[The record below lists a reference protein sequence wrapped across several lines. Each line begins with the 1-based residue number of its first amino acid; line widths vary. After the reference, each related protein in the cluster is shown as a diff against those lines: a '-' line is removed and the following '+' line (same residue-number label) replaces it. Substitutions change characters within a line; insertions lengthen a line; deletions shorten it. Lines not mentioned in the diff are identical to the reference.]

1 MSSSALR
8 LRTIMN
14 NPSTLD
20 MSREW
25 MALDKHTPPTLLIY
39 GESLANAILRTES
52 IATYDLVAYWKIV
65 TQISPPGI
73 PAVESHFQA
82 SPFLL
87 RGEAHR
93 HARKELTQ
101 PYRRVEAALDQW
113 LPAYTETF
121 FGAFQRGQSIR
132 PKLLALDFI
141 DGVFRQMLAR
151 EIGCEAEEIPPL
163 PSGLFNLLPRLSS
176 VQEFDRRLE
185 AVAEIIEKFSGDSG
199 KHRDEAWTLASIV
212 VMGQQPLL
220 GAIVYGLINEP
231 PFGGR
236 WDSETLMR
244 QSSPVSVFG
253 REVSEDVTVNGLS
266 LVKGQLVHVCPSL
279 AHLHADFHS
288 RDNVS
293 RKSIAFGAGPHICSG
308 RKISLKITDAFFNQ
322 WACTDHIKI
331 DTSGV
336 SLVRDMVLTPQ
347 EKT

>member
-25 MALDKHTPPTLLIY
+25 VALDKHTPPTLLIY

-52 IATYDLVAYWKIV
+52 IATYDLVAYWKMVIK
-65 TQISPPGI
+65 ISPPGL
-73 PAVESHFQA
+73 PAIESHFQA

-87 RGEAHR
+87 SGETHR
-93 HARKELTQ
+93 NARKGLTQ

-121 FGAFQRGQSIR
+121 FGAFQRGQSVR
-132 PKLLALDFI
+132 PKQLALDFI
-141 DGVFRQMLAR
+141 DGVFRKMLAR
-151 EIGCEAEEIPPL
+151 ELGCQAEEIPPL
-163 PSGLFNLLPRLSS
+163 PSGLFNFLPRLES
-176 VQEFDRRLE
+176 VQEFDRRLGRI
-185 AVAEIIEKFSGDSG
+185 ADVIEKLSGGSG
-199 KHRDEAWTLASIV
+199 KHRDEAWALSSIV

-220 GAIVYGLINEP
+220 GAIVYGLINKP
-231 PFGGR
+231 PIGGR
-236 WDSETLMR
+236 WDSEALMR

-253 REVSEDVTVNGLS
+253 RKVSEDVTVKGLS

-279 AHLHADFHS
+279 AHLHGDFHS
-288 RDNVS
+288 GENVPGQS
-293 RKSIAFGAGPHICSG
+293 LAFGAGPHVCSG
-308 RKISLKITDAFFNQ
+308 RKISLKITDTFFKQ
-322 WACTDHIKI
+322 WAFTDHIKL
-331 DTSGV
+331 DTSGL
-336 SLVRDMVLTPQ
+336 SLIRDMVLTPQ